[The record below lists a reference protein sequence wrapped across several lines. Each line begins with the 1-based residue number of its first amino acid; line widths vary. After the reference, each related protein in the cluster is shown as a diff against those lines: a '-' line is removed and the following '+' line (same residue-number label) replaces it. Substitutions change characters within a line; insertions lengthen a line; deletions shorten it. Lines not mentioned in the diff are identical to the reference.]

1 MKLTTT
7 VKAILCLVLVSMACA
22 TENLSEFESTFESK
36 SENNS
41 ESNDPDYEI
50 PVIKR
55 RNFPLNQVYNPRIDN
70 LNDTSENNY
79 KRYANRRLKGH
90 VVSELTRDFTLKALG
105 EWLTFME
112 HENLH
117 EVSYESMIDNIG
129 YIKTRAMVLQQF
141 IHFKSNMVYKKLG
154 LLDVKLKE
162 KKIIASEIE
171 NVANHPSNVS
181 SNAGNSLIFRRRL
194 EEVIENVAVVQSN
207 FITSWDWAC
216 VVLGL
221 QNDFIKHYHDNY
233 FNAKKVVKPGHDKQY
248 YPAQDAYYSTNRN
261 VNTEREWDTSSV
273 MPDVPIRQH
282 RKKKVQ
288 NLEPLEKVLPNAG
301 EGGHTNSIIEEDRN
315 PEKDLK
321 DATSAKGLDPSENHS
336 ENTPKAKR
344 TISKLMAVNRDGLD
358 NSVAAPPHLV
368 LPDMKRRRNHHIMN
382 KMKRRRHFM

>member
-216 VVLGL
+216 VV
-221 QNDFIKHYHDNY
+221 I
-233 FNAKKVVKPGHDKQY
+233 
-248 YPAQDAYYSTNRN
+248 RI
-261 VNTEREWDTSSV
+261 TERFY
-273 MPDVPIRQH
+273 QA
-282 RKKKVQ
+282 
-288 NLEPLEKVLPNAG
+288 LP
-301 EGGHTNSIIEEDRN
+301 
-315 PEKDLK
+315 
-321 DATSAKGLDPSENHS
+321 
-336 ENTPKAKR
+336 
-344 TISKLMAVNRDGLD
+344 
-358 NSVAAPPHLV
+358 
-368 LPDMKRRRNHHIMN
+368 
-382 KMKRRRHFM
+382 